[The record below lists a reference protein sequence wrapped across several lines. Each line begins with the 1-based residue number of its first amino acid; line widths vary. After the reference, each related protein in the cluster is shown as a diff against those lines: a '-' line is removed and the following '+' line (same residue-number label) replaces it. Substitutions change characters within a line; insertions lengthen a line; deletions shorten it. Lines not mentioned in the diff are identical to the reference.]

1 MTALGG
7 GVDHPAARALASR
20 HRLRPWEALPWLL
33 AVGFYFAFPRHL
45 GFGTELLVTVL
56 FALSLDLV
64 LGYAGI
70 VTLGHAAFFGAGAYT
85 VGMLAKHGLWTEPI
99 TGLILAAAMAAAVGL
114 ASGAVL
120 LRTQGLT
127 LLMLTLCTMAL
138 LEEAANLA
146 HDVTGGFDGLDSLPI
161 APLFG
166 AFEFNPLYPR
176 TQYIYA
182 LAVLMVCFAFV
193 RTLVY
198 SPFGQ
203 SLTGIRENT
212 LRMHAVGAP
221 VRARLVTCYAISA
234 AVAGAA
240 GGLWAQANAY
250 VNLGTLGLDRA
261 ATVLI
266 ILVLGG
272 HGHLYGAFTGAV
284 AYMVLSHFLAK
295 IYPTAW
301 QLGLGLMLVLIAL
314 FARNGLAGVAAA
326 LRRRAWERRAVAA
339 PAPERPVAPLPG
351 VETADPRASTEPG
364 GGR

>member
-1 MTALGG
+1 VTSPGPGG
-7 GVDHPAARALASR
+7 AAHPAALELAGR
-20 HRLRPWEALPWLL
+20 HRLLVWEPIPWVL
-33 AVGFYFAFPRHL
+33 AVAFYFAFPRHL
-45 GFGTELLVTVL
+45 GFGTELLITIL
-56 FALSLDLV
+56 FAISLDLI

-99 TGLILAAAMAAAVGL
+99 TGLILAALVAAAVGL
-114 ASGAVL
+114 GSGLVL
-120 LRTQGLT
+120 LRTRGLT

-138 LEEAANLA
+138 LEEAANLGHA
-146 HDVTGGFDGLDSLPI
+146 YTGGFDGLDSLPI

-166 AFEFNPLYPR
+166 VFDFNPLYPR
-176 TQYIYA
+176 TQYLYA
-182 LAVLMVCFAFV
+182 LVVLSVCFAFV

-203 SLTGIRENT
+203 SLTGIRENM

-221 VRARLVTCYAISA
+221 VRTRLVVCYTISA
-234 AVAGAA
+234 AIAGVAG
-240 GGLWAQANAY
+240 GIWAQANAY

-272 HGHLYGAFTGAV
+272 HGRLYGAFIGAV
-284 AYMVLSHFLAK
+284 AYMVLSHFLSK

-301 QLGLGLMLVLIAL
+301 QLGLGLLLVVIAL
-314 FARNGLAGVAAA
+314 FARNGILGIGEAASRA
-326 LRRRAWERRAVAA
+326 LGRR
-339 PAPERPVAPLPG
+339 
-351 VETADPRASTEPG
+351 
-364 GGR
+364 

>member
-1 MTALGG
+1 VTGA
-7 GVDHPAARALASR
+7 HPAARALAGR
-20 HRLRPWEALPWLL
+20 HRLRAWEALPWLL
-33 AVGFYFAFPRHL
+33 ALAFYIVFPKHL
-45 GFGTELLVTVL
+45 GFGTELLITIL

-85 VGMLAKHGLWTEPI
+85 VGMLAKHGIWREPI
-99 TGLILAAAMAAAVGL
+99 TGLVLAAAVAAAVGFG
-114 ASGAVL
+114 SGLVL
-120 LRTQGLT
+120 LRTRGLT

-138 LEEAANLA
+138 LEEAANLGHA
-146 HDVTGGFDGLDSLPI
+146 YTGGFDGLDSLSI
-161 APLFG
+161 APLLSV
-166 AFEFNPLYPR
+166 FEFDPLYPR
-176 TQYIYA
+176 TQYLYA
-182 LAVLMVCFAFV
+182 LSVLALCFAFV

-221 VRARLVTCYAISA
+221 VPARLVACYTLSA
-234 AVAGAA
+234 AIAGIA
-240 GGLWAQANAY
+240 GGVWAQANAY

-272 HGHLYGAFTGAV
+272 HGRLYGAFVGGV

-301 QLGLGLMLVLIAL
+301 QLGLGLLLVVIAL
-314 FARNGLAGVAAA
+314 FARNGVLGIGQAAWDGI
-326 LRRRAWERRAVAA
+326 RRRR
-339 PAPERPVAPLPG
+339 
-351 VETADPRASTEPG
+351 PRALTT
-364 GGR
+364 R